1 MTDKNGFLYN
11 AINLFE
17 QGDRALRH
25 NNYGAHIWT
34 PNLQEKY
41 GAKKGDPFTG
51 SDGRIYH
58 TALYDNP
65 DTGKQ
70 ASNYVIDNIW
80 NNSKGDSLK
89 FVTQYTGLPED
100 NPTVQNYVQEI
111 NKQKNQQNLDGALER
126 FNNVNNL
133 VKQKETLYSE
143 FPEQEKKIDK
153 LVNTGLYSADGI
165 RDELN
170 KINKNTEWTDDAYQG
185 FKEMMVY
192 AGIDD
197 EMVGY
202 KNSLLRGVENLKSFY
217 HTTSIMLGRSPE
229 EHVRE
234 LASAQAEAQG
244 IPQTEAMKNFANP
257 DNSFGQTLIE
267 LKGDPVEIIGQLYI
281 ESLTQFLPTY
291 LPIASV
297 TIPTGTALGGGAGA
311 MIGNATASGLAS
323 YSIEMAHET
332 IGLMSEAGIDVT
344 NEDELAQAFLNEEL
358 MSDIKLKANLKAIP
372 VAFMDAIS
380 GGIAGRTIYTAK
392 QLGTP
397 MITAIGKE
405 ILQQAGLGGA
415 GEFLGQGLQMDEP
428 FQEGFNIPAIVAE
441 SVVEIGTGAVTGT
454 VKLTFDN
461 GNTIEVDESDPLV
474 QDIITAKTK
483 QYQEPT
489 TDVEAEYAGR
499 VSQLSNYK
507 DKIGIGFSEAPIED
521 VKTEQELME
530 LGYNPSQ
537 FETDLIKEGENEYV
551 NDGVNRYRVTVQ
563 ATNYEFG
570 DGTRR
575 VLLSKDATQSDFLE
589 DTAEAVLSRL
599 PENNEELRANIDGW
613 IAGVENE
620 ALAREE
626 SLQYSGEEL
635 FSKSFLKSLGYDVTL
650 PSYAVLP
657 ENLSTP
663 FKEELA
669 LDDGTNLIDGFEIFQ
684 EVPSTPV
691 EEIEVDKSVVSET
704 PTKVEKAPKE
714 EMFSFGNPTQQGVF
728 VMGGDAI
735 ARDVKGKRSIEG
747 IRYPEKHS
755 GWQLSEGGATA
766 LENQAKAGND
776 VIVVYQ
782 YPSQTATESNPRFKE
797 VFEREKKKNAK
808 RKKGNKKTLI
818 QLRKDVERMV
828 SEPDVNLTRGKV
840 LYVAQFD
847 KVLRGNNR
855 TVKHDTYP
863 AQIVFKNVKELTRPF
878 DIQTLTDSVDPAISR
893 NAKTFAG
900 SRDLRSRSA
909 NLYLAPSESPMV
921 QELRDFAEG
930 KQSVFDPRSD
940 SDKVMATYRRKG
952 ETTVKGVF
960 GAINSEREL
969 QYVGAL
975 SDVAKDINLNGRH
988 TQAGAVTNDFGKE
1001 NSMVFTVE
1009 NPDQNALNLY
1019 IAYAGLLGN
1028 QFSVMHFKPDVN
1040 GKDSVHM
1047 NVDTFNTMDEVRQL
1061 SEQYFEKGIDHT
1073 VEIRGNK
1080 AQFILIDPN
1089 NENYVNFQKKG
1100 VIDDNT
1106 RTTKGSITFRESQ
1119 DSKLY
1124 DTSTSEKE
1132 RRKLARDYWQSEIER
1147 LQKLGYTSESGQES
1161 YSNLKSKLNRGE
1173 GFSLSPSQE
1182 KEYAKQFNKKVT
1194 SRERKNANRDA
1205 KINSPKQ
1212 NRDYFR
1218 TFSSQLNR
1226 INPKITEKVRKFQKN
1241 HADIL
1246 KEYVDATAPFGKT
1259 LKRIKKK
1266 ARSRKAK
1273 AEYVALKLALF
1284 NGDTATVKSI
1294 LKTKRRLKQYET
1306 WQTAHE
1312 NLHKKAK
1319 SVGVEMGHIENH
1331 FPREVVDY
1339 NAFFE
1344 HIHKR
1349 TATGRRSKLQEAWN
1363 DAQAKRGRAL
1373 TDVEKVQIANLLIR
1387 QQKGLLGSNN
1397 VDWTKSRKIDKLT
1410 IEQLKFY
1417 DEPYN
1422 SLGRYADGL
1431 SKKIA
1436 MSQFLGGRTNRYTL
1450 RVLPKSENIRGVGIY
1465 DNKIQKFLLNEQNG
1479 VIAYRSKT
1487 DSNAIKALQV
1497 LTEDEQASVGMP
1509 YLGLEDQVGDM
1520 IANIQVSIPLTR
1532 GQEARVTQLMHDYLK
1547 EDSMN
1552 SIFSTM
1558 RNVGYISTMGSFFS
1572 AITQLGDLGVAV
1584 YREGRGKTLGLI
1596 RPSTYTKVVAEMFK
1610 SLTRLNKYKLKQLGV
1625 DNRILQEL
1633 NDNQTSLQRAMIWV
1647 FRLSGL
1653 STMDKIGKET
1663 YVNTVMKKYEKG
1675 AKQAVRGRNN
1685 RLTRDFK
1692 RRINRKFNKA
1702 EANQVINDL
1711 SQGKTTELT
1720 ELLAYSELLD
1730 VQPVAKSEVPVGYMR
1745 HPNGRIFYMLKTFM
1759 LKRFDVFVN
1768 ETNMLKKEG
1777 KHASAI
1783 MNMVMLGTVLAMAE
1797 ASADTIK
1804 DWMAG
1809 RKTPI
1814 NELVWANLLKLAGM
1828 SRYHYYNFINSKPS
1842 QAIIKMIVPPFDY
1855 VDDPW
1860 MDYKFLKG
1868 RLEKYKN
1875 TRDPAKLAYRDF
1887 EKRGARWIKHIP
1899 VVGKHLYWMD
1909 EDGNWAKFFDR
1920 YAPLMSKYSGY
1931 GKRAMEER
1939 LKKERNK

>member
-1 MTDKNGFLYN
+1 MNEKNGFLYN
-11 AINLFE
+11 VINLFE

-34 PNLQEKY
+34 PELQEKY
-41 GAKKGDPFTG
+41 GATKGDPFTG

-58 TALYDNP
+58 TAFYDNP

-80 NNSKGDSLK
+80 DNSKGDSLK
-89 FVTQYTGLPED
+89 FVTQYTGLPATD
-100 NPTVQNYVQEI
+100 PTVQNYVQAI
-111 NKQKNQQNLDGALER
+111 NKQKNQQNLEGALQRLENR
-126 FNNVNNL
+126 NNL
-133 VKQKETLYSE
+133 VKQKEELYSE

-153 LVNTGLYSADGI
+153 LIDTGLYSADGI
-165 RDELN
+165 RDQLN
-170 KINKNTEWTDDAYQG
+170 KVTTAVKTFDYDQFKSDVMTSLDISQDEVEGLKNA
-185 FKEMMVY
+185 F
-192 AGIDD
+192 IR
-197 EMVGY
+197 GY
-202 KNSLLRGVENLKSFY
+202 GNLKTMTNVIGY
-217 HTTSIMLGRSPE
+217 QLGVSPE
-229 EHVRE
+229 DRIKQIAIEQSGLEGLPASESFERAMNPNNDFGQTLKEIGADPIAVTTQLAVESLVQFLPVGLAVGLPLGIATAIVGAPAWLPIATAGGIASLGIEWSSEILNSFSQQGVNVKDPDE
-234 LASAQAEAQG
+234 LASA
-244 IPQTEAMKNFANP
+244 F
-257 DNSFGQTLIE
+257 
-267 LKGDPVEIIGQLYI
+267 
-281 ESLTQFLPTY
+281 
-291 LPIASV
+291 
-297 TIPTGTALGGGAGA
+297 
-311 MIGNATASGLAS
+311 
-323 YSIEMAHET
+323 
-332 IGLMSEAGIDVT
+332 T
-344 NEDELAQAFLNEEL
+344 NEEINSKAQQEALE
-358 MSDIKLKANLKAIP
+358 KGVP
-372 VAFMDAIS
+372 VAVFDAIS
-380 GGIAGRTIYTAK
+380 GGIAGRTIKMARGLGLTKNLTAV
-392 QLGTP
+392 
-397 MITAIGKE
+397 GKE

-415 GEFLGQGLQMDEP
+415 GEALGQAVALDPE
-428 FQEGFNIPAIVAE
+428 EGEQFNIPAIVAE
-441 SVVEIGTGAVTGT
+441 SVVEIGTGAVSGT
-454 VKLTFDN
+454 IRLTFDN

-521 VKTEQELME
+521 VKTEQELID

-599 PENNEELRANIDGW
+599 PENNEELRANIDRW

-657 ENLSTP
+657 DNLLTP
-663 FKEELA
+663 FKEELV
-669 LDDGTNLIDGFEIFQ
+669 LDDGTNLIDGFEISQ

-735 ARDVKGKRSIEG
+735 ARDVKGERSVEG

-847 KVLRGNNR
+847 KVLRGDNR

-878 DIQTLTDSVDPAISR
+878 NIQTLTDSVDPAISR
-893 NAKTFAG
+893 NAETFVS

-921 QELRDFAEG
+921 QELRAFAEG
-930 KQSVFDPRSD
+930 KKSVFDPRSD

-960 GAINSEREL
+960 NEINSEREL
-969 QYVGAL
+969 QYVGTL

-1009 NPDQNALNLY
+1009 NPDQNALDLY

-1089 NENYVNFQKKG
+1089 NENYLNFQKKG

-1124 DTSTSEKE
+1124 DTSTPEKE

-1173 GFSLSPSQE
+1173 GFSLSPAQE

-1387 QQKGLLGSNN
+1387 QQKGLLGSDN

-1465 DNKIQKFLLNEQNG
+1465 DNRIQRFLLNEQNG
-1479 VIAYRSKT
+1479 IIVYRSKT
-1487 DSNAIKALQV
+1487 DPNAIKALQV

-1558 RNVGYISTMGSFFS
+1558 RNVGYISTMGSVFS

-1653 STMDKIGKET
+1653 STMDRVGKET

-1675 AKQAVRGRNN
+1675 AKQAIRGRNN
-1685 RLTRDFK
+1685 KLTRDFK

-1711 SQGKTTELT
+1711 SQRKTTELT

-1875 TRDPAKLAYRDF
+1875 TKDPARLAYRDF

-1899 VVGKHLYWMD
+1899 VIGKHLYWMD
-1909 EDGNWAKFFDR
+1909 KDGNWAKFFDR